1 MRKASLVLAACLI
14 ASLAPSPAFAW
25 GSAAHRYITR
35 RAIDLLPPELKPFFE
50 HYRDEIVLRSTD
62 PDVWRTAGWE
72 DDPNHFINFGVPEF
86 GPYPFTALPRDLGA
100 AIEKFG
106 MATLRKDGMLP
117 WREQEEFG
125 NLRRAFEG
133 FTRHAG
139 YAPGDVVL
147 FAAVAAH
154 YIQDAEQPLHA
165 TNNYDGQLTGQ
176 YGVHSRFESG
186 LFERFES
193 KMTIAPA
200 GSRRDREH
208 PRRDVRHPAREL
220 PARRS
225 RAGGRQGRHRRQG
238 HLRRRVLRRV
248 LRRGAA
254 RDRAAARRVDHED
267 GRALAERVGAGG
279 TARRR
284 DHDAED
290 AAESSDAGSAARRAM
305 TVYLVPIGRGRLE
318 LYSEAPDEPR
328 ARRRRSG
335 RHPALAARP
344 RTRAGRARSRTR
356 GSTTEVGGVW

>member
-1 MRKASLVLAACLI
+1 MRKASRVLVACLI

-50 HYRDEIVLRSTD
+50 HHRDEIVLRSTD

-106 MATLRKDGMLP
+106 TATLRKDGMLP
-117 WREQEEFG
+117 WRAQEEFG

-154 YIQDAEQPLHA
+154 YVQDAGQPLHA
-165 TNNYDGQLTGQ
+165 TTNYDGQLTGQ
-176 YGVHSRFESG
+176 YGVHSRFESA

-193 KMTIAPA
+193 KMTITPAAPA
-200 GSRRDREH
+200 AIANIRDEMFDILLKSYRLVDPVLAADKAAIAGKDTYDDAYFDAFFAGVRPVIERQLAASITRTAALWLSAWEQAGRPAVAITM
-208 PRRDVRHPAREL
+208 PRTPQKGRTPGAPR
-220 PARRS
+220 
-225 RAGGRQGRHRRQG
+225 GGR
-238 HLRRRVLRRV
+238 
-248 LRRGAA
+248 
-254 RDRAAARRVDHED
+254 
-267 GRALAERVGAGG
+267 
-279 TARRR
+279 
-284 DHDAED
+284 
-290 AAESSDAGSAARRAM
+290 
-305 TVYLVPIGRGRLE
+305 
-318 LYSEAPDEPR
+318 
-328 ARRRRSG
+328 
-335 RHPALAARP
+335 
-344 RTRAGRARSRTR
+344 
-356 GSTTEVGGVW
+356 

>member
-1 MRKASLVLAACLI
+1 MRKAFLILLACLI

-50 HYRDEIVLRSTD
+50 HYRDEIVLRSID

-100 AIEKFG
+100 ALEKFG

-139 YAPGDVVL
+139 YAPGDVAL

-154 YIQDAEQPLHA
+154 YVQDAEQPLHA
-165 TNNYDGQLTGQ
+165 SVNYDGQLTGQ

-193 KMTIAPA
+193 KMTITPAAPA
-200 GSRRDREH
+200 PIANIRDEMFDILLASYRLVDPVLAADKAAIAGKETYDDEYFAAFFA
-208 PRRDVRHPAREL
+208 DVRPVIERQLAASITKTAALFLSAWEQAGRPAVTTTM
-220 PARRS
+220 P
-225 RAGGRQGRHRRQG
+225 RAPQKVRTPGTPHGGR
-238 HLRRRVLRRV
+238 
-248 LRRGAA
+248 
-254 RDRAAARRVDHED
+254 
-267 GRALAERVGAGG
+267 
-279 TARRR
+279 
-284 DHDAED
+284 
-290 AAESSDAGSAARRAM
+290 
-305 TVYLVPIGRGRLE
+305 
-318 LYSEAPDEPR
+318 
-328 ARRRRSG
+328 
-335 RHPALAARP
+335 
-344 RTRAGRARSRTR
+344 
-356 GSTTEVGGVW
+356 